1 VAVPFSITDDR
12 RHWKKATA
20 MTLIDPWRIWT
31 YRMRL
36 RIQLCVGDV
45 LLGGV
50 RVDFRPTFV
59 EKEVIVV
66 LVECNGCLSIGAE
79 EEALVR
85 SFVDEEMLELMRR
98 SIDG

>member
-1 VAVPFSITDDR
+1 
-12 RHWKKATA
+12 
-20 MTLIDPWRIWT
+20 
-31 YRMRL
+31 MRL

-59 EKEVIVV
+59 EKVVVVV
-66 LVECNGCLSIGAE
+66 LVECNGRFSISAE

-85 SFVDEEMLELMRR
+85 SLVNEEMFELMRS
-98 SIDG
+98 SIDR